1 MLTAQDAKAI
11 CSFCNKSRDAVAV
24 LIANPTE
31 VLPRVYICDECIGV
45 CAYILEERLPRNAE

>member
-1 MLTAQDAKAI
+1 MSTAPEAKAQ
-11 CSFCNKSRDAVAV
+11 CSFCKKSQDAVAV

-45 CAYILEERLPRNAE
+45 CANILEERLPPNA